1 MIDKLEAFLG
11 TYWLI
16 VAAAV
21 AAALLVLTRT
31 GRSGVLFALRLVSRP
46 LLLLAVIAL
55 VYDGTRTI
63 SGSGGIAV
71 TSFLEHATSIAPKA
85 VETLQRR
92 APPVVWE
99 QGVQRV
105 LRLPAWLLLGGVGLM
120 LAWAGRRRERVDVFI
135 N

>member
-1 MIDKLEAFLG
+1 MIGKLEAFLG
-11 TYWLI
+11 TYWLFI
-16 VAAAV
+16 AAAV
-21 AAALLVLTRT
+21 AGALIVLTRT
-31 GRSGVLFALRLVSRP
+31 GRSGALFTLRLMSRP

-85 VETLQRR
+85 VETVQRR
-92 APPVVWE
+92 SPPVVWE
-99 QGVQRV
+99 QGVQRI
-105 LRLPAWLLLGGVGLM
+105 LRLPAWLLLGGAGLV
-120 LAWAGRRRERVDVFI
+120 LAWAGRRRERIDVFI